1 MKLATLALVK
11 QMPEGIIIAPS
22 FWQALKNTGPFCYL
36 FPAHWALSKLPSS
49 SKLVQTQDTRYTSSK
64 GTTDQLFFRF
74 QAWFESSRNFTHRN
88 FGSCSHI
95 RSQYLKWK
103 IICQSYPNT
112 NNTWIFSA
120 LFGTCMAHDVSIHH
134 EIVGCCQERSGACS
148 ICTCFCWSHWCA
160 DTWYCSPI
168 ELSRNCMS

>member
-11 QMPEGIIIAPS
+11 QLLYKGSSLLLHFDKLWKTLA
-22 FWQALKNTGPFCYL
+22 FCYL
-36 FPAHWALSKLPSS
+36 FPAHWANSKLYCSTTSS

-112 NNTWIFSA
+112 NNTWIF
-120 LFGTCMAHDVSIHH
+120 FSIVWHLH
-134 EIVGCCQERSGACS
+134 GS
-148 ICTCFCWSHWCA
+148 WCEH
-160 DTWYCSPI
+160 SP
-168 ELSRNCMS
+168 RNCWLLPRTQWCL